1 MQLEQQP
8 ELPRDRVAELRY
20 FVARP
25 ADLDE
30 VFSRCYELLPNH
42 SLWQT
47 CYRVE
52 IAAFFGFACGSTGE
66 IGLML
71 AALGVGEVGAVVLVD
86 GETKTAF
93 EGADMVLEA
102 VGAC

>member
-1 MQLEQQP
+1 MQLEQKP
-8 ELPRDRVAELRY
+8 ELSRDRVAELRY

-30 VFSRCYELLPNH
+30 VFSRSYELLPNH
-42 SLWQT
+42 ALWQT
-47 CYRVE
+47 CYGVE
-52 IAAFFGFACGSTGE
+52 IAAFFGLTRGATGE

-71 AALGVGEVGAVVLVD
+71 ATLGVGEVGAVVLVD
-86 GETKTAF
+86 GETETAF

-102 VGAC
+102 TGAR

>member
-1 MQLEQQP
+1 MA
-8 ELPRDRVAELRY
+8 RDGVAELRY
-20 FVARP
+20 LVAWP
-25 ADLDE
+25 TDLDE

-42 SLWQT
+42 ALWET

-52 IAAFFGFACGSTGE
+52 IAAFFGFARGATGE

-71 AALGVGEVGAVVLVD
+71 AALGVGEVGAVVLVN
-86 GETKTAF
+86 GETETTF

-102 VGAC
+102 ADAC

>member
-1 MQLEQQP
+1 MQLEQKP
-8 ELPRDRVAELRY
+8 ELSRDWVAELRY

-30 VFSRCYELLPNH
+30 VFSRGYELLPNH
-42 SLWQT
+42 ALWQT
-47 CYRVE
+47 CYGVE
-52 IAAFFGFACGSTGE
+52 IATFFGLTRGATSE

-86 GETKTAF
+86 GETETAF
-93 EGADMVLEA
+93 EGADMILEA